1 MLHISHK
8 PTLQPKITKKYVLPT
23 HRQTTERQ
31 GVINRFQTACK
42 AKFEA
47 NVELNVYI
55 NRKVTGCIN

>member
-31 GVINRFQTACK
+31 CVTTPIRNAGKLQNFKIITT
-42 AKFEA
+42 FE
-47 NVELNVYI
+47 YRQI
-55 NRKVTGCIN
+55 